1 MRREARPTVNTRFLA
16 EWLLCVGLL
25 LSLGAYIG
33 YAKYLDHNQLAS
45 SEQERLGNQARV
57 IEKNLASQLVS
68 TNRALEGLLDDLAT
82 DAAHQ
87 LKGRAL
93 NERLKLMTETLTG
106 MSPLLITDVS
116 GRVTHASVDS
126 LVGFDAS
133 RRDYFQEA
141 LRQRSKTT
149 LHVSPPF
156 VSSLGSPAT
165 ALVRDISDVHGE
177 FAGVLMAA
185 LDPTFL
191 AVLLDSVR
199 FTPDTHI
206 ALVHGDGKLF
216 MTAPDSSGKLGTN
229 LAVPGSFF
237 SQYKNSARS
246 ASNFVGVT
254 EPSGEARMVALR
266 TVQPPQLAM
275 DKPLVVLVSRDVS
288 AIYANWRRE
297 TSLLGGAFGGVTL
310 AVFLALYIHQRRQR
324 VFDNLTHQ
332 REMALRDSDA
342 RLQSIFEATPD
353 AVLISDEHGTIT
365 MVNQQV
371 TPLLGYE
378 MAELLGRPIEDLVPM
393 HSRAAH
399 QRLREGFGATT
410 NASKS
415 AVRKAVKALRKDGS
429 ECHVEVSLSRIET
442 NKGLFFASALRDI
455 SERQAADEK
464 IRKLAFYD
472 QLTGLPNRT
481 LLLDRLKQVIA
492 SSHRHGTFGAML
504 FIDLDHFKTLNDTL
518 GHDVGDLQ
526 LQQVAVRVV
535 GCVRDSDTVARVGGD
550 EFAVILAGLGQSEVE
565 AAKDIE
571 LVAAKILAVL
581 SLPYQ
586 LGQVTHTGSASIGAT
601 MFLGQG
607 VSMDDLMRQ
616 ADLAMYRAKDMGR
629 NEMHF
634 FDPAME
640 TVMVNRVALEKD
652 LRQALVAGQF
662 ELHYQAQVMALGRV
676 TGAEVLVR
684 WRHPTRGMVSPTDF
698 IPLAEE
704 TGVILQL
711 GHWVLETTC
720 CQLAKWQHS
729 FGLADL
735 VLAVNVSALQLAQP
749 DFVQQVMLVVKRA
762 GINPKHLKLELT
774 ESLLVGNV
782 DDIIQKM
789 TVLKSQGI
797 GFSMDDF
804 GTGYSSLSYLGRL
817 PLDQLKID
825 RSFVSEVL
833 TNTNSAGIAK
843 TIITLAQGL
852 GLSVI
857 AEGVETEAQREFLAS
872 AGCHAYQGYFFS
884 RPLLVEDFEALVL
897 RL

>member
-1 MRREARPTVNTRFLA
+1 MRREARRTVYTLFIA

-25 LSLGAYIG
+25 LSLGAYIS
-33 YAKYLDHNQLAS
+33 YAKYLDHKQLAS
-45 SEQERLGNQARV
+45 SEQERLANQARV

-68 TNRALEGLLDDLAT
+68 TNRALEGLLNDLAT
-82 DAAHQ
+82 DTAHQ

-93 NERLKLMTETLTG
+93 NERLKLMAETLTG
-106 MSPLLITDVS
+106 MSPLLITDAR
-116 GRVTHASVDS
+116 GRVTHASMDS

-133 RRDYFQEA
+133 RRAYFQTA
-141 LRQRSKTT
+141 LRQRSQGV
-149 LHVSPPF
+149 LHVSAPF
-156 VSSLGSPAT
+156 VSSLGRPSM
-165 ALVRDISDVHGE
+165 ALVRDIQQADGQ
-177 FAGVLMAA
+177 FGGVVVAVVES
-185 LDPTFL
+185 TFS
-191 AVLLDSVR
+191 AVLLESVR
-199 FTPDTHI
+199 FTPDTQI
-206 ALVHGDGKLF
+206 ALIHGDGQLF
-216 MTAPDSSGKLGTN
+216 VSAPDTLGRGQVN
-229 LAVPGSFF
+229 WAQPGSFF
-237 SQYKNSARS
+237 NQHKSHGWAFSAFTGTTD
-246 ASNFVGVT
+246 ASGEIRQLAFRMV
-254 EPSGEARMVALR
+254 EPS
-266 TVQPPQLAM
+266 PLAM
-275 DKPLVVLVSRDVS
+275 DKALVVMVSRDVS

-297 TSLLGGAFGGVTL
+297 TSLLAGAFGGVSL
-310 AVFLALYIHQRRQR
+310 AVLLALYIHQRRQR
-324 VFDNLTHQ
+324 VFNKVAHQ

-353 AVLISDEHGTIT
+353 ALLISDEHGRIT

-371 TPLLGYE
+371 TPLLGYA
-378 MAELLGRPIEDLVPM
+378 MAELLGKPIEDLVPM
-393 HSRAAH
+393 PSRAAH

-410 NASKS
+410 HTPAR
-415 AVRKAVKALRKDGS
+415 AVRKTIKALRKDGS

-492 SSHRHGTFGAML
+492 ASHRQGTLGAML

-526 LQQVAVRVV
+526 LQQAAGRVL

-565 AAKDIE
+565 AVKDIE
-571 LVAAKILAVL
+571 LVSAKILAVL

-586 LGQVTHTGSASIGAT
+586 LGEVTHTGSASIGAT
-601 MFLGQG
+601 VFLGQAA
-607 VSMDDLMRQ
+607 SIDDLMRQ

-629 NEMHF
+629 NGMHF

-640 TVMVNRVALEKD
+640 TVMVNRVAMEKD
-652 LRQALVAGQF
+652 LRSAVSAGQF

-684 WRHPTRGMVSPTDF
+684 WRHPTRGMVSPADF

-711 GHWVLETTC
+711 GQWVLETTC
-720 CQLAKWQHS
+720 CQLAKWQNCS
-729 FGLADL
+729 GLADL

-749 DFVQQVMLVVKRA
+749 DFVQQVMSVVERA
-762 GINPKHLKLELT
+762 GINPQHLKLELT

-782 DDIIQKM
+782 DDIIEKM
-789 TVLKSQGI
+789 AVLKSQGI

-857 AEGVETEAQREFLAS
+857 AEGVETDAQRAFLAS

-897 RL
+897 RP